1 MKGWKKKTARPMA
14 QKKKPTKRVNPK
26 KSQKIAPKPSPQS
39 VQKIA
44 VVTSNTKTLL
54 TFRYDFLKALKETG
68 AEVVVF
74 GPNDASKMLV
84 VRKLKDI
91 NIPFFVIP
99 IANTKLNP
107 LQDYATYKVLK
118 RLFKRQ
124 KITSVFSYTLKP
136 VIYASLAAKAAGVK
150 TITSMMTGLGHLYTF
165 HDWRTKVLRFVSDRL
180 LKMAFKVNAT
190 VFFQNK
196 DDAQVFLDNHLVPLE
211 KVVLVNGSGV
221 NLKEFPKTQLPQQEP
236 LTFLFVGRLLKS
248 KGFYEYCEAVKMV
261 HKKYPGMRYQL
272 LGGHHPNPAQLGKK
286 EALRIMKDSCV
297 EYLGEVDDVL
307 PSLQKAH
314 VVVLPSYREGTPKA
328 LLEALSVGRPLIT
341 TNAPGCCETVTEK
354 ENGILVHVADPWAIA
369 EAMKFFIEYPEN
381 LQPMAN
387 ASRKLAEDKFDVHKV
402 NAILI
407 KHLNLRSD

>member
-1 MKGWKKKTARPMA
+1 MEGWKKKTAQPMA
-14 QKKKPTKRVNPK
+14 QKKNSTKQVSSKTPVKAASNKETQEHR
-26 KSQKIAPKPSPQS
+26 
-39 VQKIA
+39 KIA

-54 TFRYDFLKALKETG
+54 TFRYDFLKALKATG

-74 GPNDASKMLV
+74 GPNDGSKTAV

-91 NIPFFVIP
+91 DIPFFIIP

-118 RLFKRQ
+118 SLFKKQ
-124 KITSVFSYTLKP
+124 NITSVFSYTLKP
-136 VIYASLAAKAAGVK
+136 VIYGSLAAKAAGVK

-165 HDWRTKVLRFVSDRL
+165 HDWRTKLLRFISDRL
-180 LKMAFKVNAT
+180 LKRAFKVNTT

-196 DDAQVFLDNHLVPLE
+196 DDAQVFLDRRLVPQE
-211 KVVLVNGSGV
+211 KIVLVNGSGV
-221 NLKEFPKTQLPQQEP
+221 NLKDFPKTQLPQQTP

-272 LGGHHPNPAQLGKK
+272 LGGHHPNPSQLGRK
-286 EALRIMKDSCV
+286 EALKIMKESFV

-307 PSLQKAH
+307 PFLQKAH

-341 TNAPGCCETVTEK
+341 TNAPGCCETVSE
-354 ENGILVHVADPWAIA
+354 EANGVLVHVADPWAIA
-369 EAMKFFIEYPEN
+369 EAMKFFIEHADKLN
-381 LQPMAN
+381 AMAD
-387 ASRKLAEDKFDVHKV
+387 ASRKLAKDKFDVHKV
-402 NAILI
+402 NATLI
-407 KHLNLRSD
+407 KHLNLK

>member
-1 MKGWKKKTARPMA
+1 MA
-14 QKKKPTKRVNPK
+14 QKKKSVKRMNATISPK
-26 KSQKIAPKPSPQS
+26 TPLKEQIQESRK
-39 VQKIA
+39 VA

-54 TFRYDFLKALKETG
+54 TFRYDFLKALKATG

-74 GPNDASKMLV
+74 GPNDVCKTAA

-91 NIPFFVIP
+91 DVPFFVIP

-107 LQDYATYKVLK
+107 FQDCATYKVLK
-118 RLFKRQ
+118 HLFKKQ

-136 VIYASLAAKAAGVK
+136 VIYGSLAAKAAGVK

-165 HDWRTKVLRFVSDRL
+165 HDWRTKLLRLVSDRL
-180 LKMAFKVNAT
+180 LKIAFKVNTT

-196 DDAQVFLDNHLVPLE
+196 DDAQVLLDANLVPQE
-211 KVVLVNGSGV
+211 KVVLINGSGV
-221 NLKEFPKTQLPQQEP
+221 NLKEFPKTPLPEQTP

-286 EALRIMKDSCV
+286 EALKIMKDSFV

-307 PSLQKAH
+307 PFLQKAH
-314 VVVLPSYREGTPKA
+314 VIVLPSYREGTPKA

-341 TNAPGCCETVTEK
+341 TNAPGCCETVSEE
-354 ENGILVHVADPWAIA
+354 ENGVLVHVADPWAIA
-369 EAMKFFIEYPEN
+369 EAMKFFIEHSEK
-381 LQPMAN
+381 LRPMAD

-402 NAILI
+402 NATLI
-407 KHLNLRSD
+407 KFLNLG

>member
-1 MKGWKKKTARPMA
+1 MEGWKKKTARPMA
-14 QKKKPTKRVNPK
+14 QKKKPIKRVKPK
-26 KSQKIAPKPSPQS
+26 TSAKTASNKQSQEHR
-39 VQKIA
+39 KIA

-68 AEVVVF
+68 ADVVVF
-74 GPNDASKMLV
+74 APNDASKTAV

-91 NIPFFVIP
+91 DVLFFVIP

-107 LQDYATYKVLK
+107 FQDYATYKVLK
-118 RLFKRQ
+118 YLFKKQ
-124 KITSVFSYTLKP
+124 NITYVFSYTLKP
-136 VIYASLAAKAAGVK
+136 VIYGSLAAKAAGVK

-165 HDWRTKVLRFVSDRL
+165 DDWRTKLLRLVSDFL
-180 LKMAFKVNAT
+180 LKMAFRFNTT

-196 DDAQVFLDNHLVPLE
+196 DDAQVFLDGHLVPQE

-221 NLKEFPKTQLPQQEP
+221 NLKDFPKTQLPQQDP

-286 EALRIMKDSCV
+286 EALKIMKESYV

-307 PSLQKAH
+307 PFLQKAH

-328 LLEALSVGRPLIT
+328 LLEALAVGRPLIT
-341 TNAPGCCETVTEK
+341 TNAPGCCETVSEE
-354 ENGILVHVADPWAIA
+354 ENGVLVHVADPWAIA
-369 EAMKFFIEYPEN
+369 EAMKFFIENSEK
-381 LQPMAN
+381 LRPMAE

-402 NAILI
+402 NATLVNYLDL
-407 KHLNLRSD
+407 K

>member
-1 MKGWKKKTARPMA
+1 MA
-14 QKKKPTKRVNPK
+14 QKKKSVKRMNSKISPK
-26 KSQKIAPKPSPQS
+26 TPLKEQFQEHR
-39 VQKIA
+39 KIA

-54 TFRYDFLKALKETG
+54 TFRYDFLKALKATG

-74 GPNDASKMLV
+74 GPNDVCKTAV

-91 NIPFFVIP
+91 DVPFFVIP

-107 LQDYATYKVLK
+107 FQDFATYKVLK
-118 RLFKRQ
+118 HLFKKQ

-136 VIYASLAAKAAGVK
+136 VIYGSLAAKAAGVK

-165 HDWRTKVLRFVSDRL
+165 HDWRTKLLRLVSDRL
-180 LKMAFKVNAT
+180 LKIAFKVNTT

-196 DDAQVFLDNHLVPLE
+196 DDAQVLLDANLVPQE

-221 NLKEFPKTQLPQQEP
+221 NLKEFPKTPLPQQTP

-286 EALRIMKDSCV
+286 EALKIMKDSFI
-297 EYLGEVDDVL
+297 EYLGEADDVL
-307 PSLQKAH
+307 PFLQKAH
-314 VVVLPSYREGTPKA
+314 VIVLPSYREGTPKA

-341 TNAPGCCETVTEK
+341 TNAPGCCETVSEE
-354 ENGILVHVADPWAIA
+354 ENGVLVHVADPWAIA
-369 EAMKFFIEYPEN
+369 EAMKLFIEHPEK
-381 LQPMAN
+381 LRPMAD
-387 ASRKLAEDKFDVHKV
+387 AGRKLAEDKFDVHKV
-402 NAILI
+402 NETLI
-407 KHLNLRSD
+407 KFLNLG